1 MIRKF
6 FASALML
13 SLTMVMTEN
22 TANAITLA
30 DPQPLELA
38 ELDKSKIN
46 AAASNARK
54 KKAAMKK
61 AEANDQP
68 KPKTPAAAR

>member
-1 MIRKF
+1 MIGKF

-38 ELDKSKIN
+38 ELDRSPIVKAS
-46 AAASNARK
+46 SNARK
-54 KKAAMKK
+54 SKAK
-61 AEANDQP
+61 
-68 KPKTPAAAR
+68 R

>member
-1 MIRKF
+1 MIIIKKNKNLMIRKF

-30 DPQPLELA
+30 DPQPIELV

-54 KKAAMKK
+54 SR
-61 AEANDQP
+61 
-68 KPKTPAAAR
+68 AARK

>member
-30 DPQPLELA
+30 DPQPIELV

-54 KKAAMKK
+54 SR
-61 AEANDQP
+61 
-68 KPKTPAAAR
+68 AARK